1 MDFIPVEWTT
11 VLSHLVQMGVA
22 YALALPIGWDREEHE
37 RSAGL
42 RTFPLVAVG
51 ACAYMLVGINV
62 FDDPNA
68 MSRVLYGIIT
78 GLGFIGGGAIL
89 KTGDGVTGTATAAC
103 IWNTGAV
110 GIAVAWQ
117 RYDIAITLAAISF
130 LTLRI
135 VTRIKKAVHK

>member
-117 RYDIAITLAAISF
+117 RYDIAIALAAISF

>member
-1 MDFIPVEWTT
+1 MDFIPIEWST

-42 RTFPLVAVG
+42 RTFPLVAIG
-51 ACAYMLVGINV
+51 SCGYMLVGIHV
-62 FDDPNA
+62 FDDANA
-68 MSRVLYGIIT
+68 SSRVLYGIIT

-89 KTGDGVTGTATAAC
+89 KTDDGVTGTATAAC

-110 GIAVAWQ
+110 GIAVAWR
-117 RYDIAITLAAISF
+117 RYDIAIVLAAITF

-135 VTRIKKAVHK
+135 VTQVKKVLKK

>member
-1 MDFIPVEWTT
+1 MNLVSFEWPT
-11 VLSHLVQMGVA
+11 VLAHFVQMTVA

-51 ACAYMLVGINV
+51 ACGYMLVGINV

-117 RYDIAITLAAISF
+117 RYDIAIVLAAISF
-130 LTLRI
+130 LTLRL